1 MTVVAMTLRTDE
13 ELDTALE
20 ALSTHE
26 GISKQEV
33 VRRAV
38 LERAERSS
46 LRAEVD
52 ATLRKVEQL
61 VGDLERRWP
70 FKREPELKLP

>member
-13 ELDTALE
+13 ELDAALE
-20 ALSTHE
+20 ALSARE

-52 ATLRKVEQL
+52 AILDVEL
-61 VGDLERRWP
+61 VRFADALERLGR
-70 FKREPELKLP
+70 

>member
-1 MTVVAMTLRTDE
+1 MTVVAMTMRTDE

-52 ATLRKVEQL
+52 AILDVEL
-61 VGDLERRWP
+61 VRFADALERLGR
-70 FKREPELKLP
+70 